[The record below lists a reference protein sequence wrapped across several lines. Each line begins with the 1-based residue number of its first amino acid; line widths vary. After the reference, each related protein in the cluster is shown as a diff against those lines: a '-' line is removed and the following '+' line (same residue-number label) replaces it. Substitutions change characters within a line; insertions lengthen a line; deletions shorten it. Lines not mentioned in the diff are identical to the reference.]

1 MGSTIVLGTTA
12 NPARTKAAGKWFI
25 LQGGSLAGQGQSTA
39 GEPPNKI
46 SAMNETYAMLSAMIT
61 PAIFLT
67 ANASL
72 IISTSNRVSR
82 VVDRIRVLN
91 DQADQFDRGVTDLDL
106 TNERMNHCQD
116 QLHRLQQRS
125 DRLRFALTA
134 LYLAFSSFVGTSLA
148 LALDTMLSMS
158 LVALPTLLAMVGVGL
173 LLFASVNL
181 VREALAALRSNRL
194 EIGFYHEL
202 RELRRRAK

>member
-1 MGSTIVLGTTA
+1 MEWDTLTSELVDRIVSDAMPIGIINDSTYQT
-12 NPARTKAAGKWFI
+12 
-25 LQGGSLAGQGQSTA
+25 
-39 GEPPNKI
+39 
-46 SAMNETYAMLSAMIT
+46 LSAMIT
-61 PAIFLT
+61 PAIFMT

-91 DQADQFDRGVTDLDL
+91 DQADQIDRGVTNLDL
-106 TNERMNHCQD
+106 TAERMDHCQD
-116 QLHRLQQRS
+116 QLQRLQRRS
-125 DRLRFALTA
+125 DLLRFALTA

-158 LVALPTLLAMVGVGL
+158 LVALPTLLAVVGVGL

-194 EIGFYHEL
+194 EIRFYREL
-202 RELRRRAK
+202 HELRRRAK